1 MKFRIEHYGT
11 RLVLNVFRT
20 ANWFSE
26 VNRTELNSPLSS
38 VLFCRADVNQWT
50 LALVSIRRRT
60 HAANKWNTCVSVVK
74 LPVITPRVSRR
85 RREMYI
91 GHARLCVCVC
101 VSVCLSP
108 HSHTTA
114 RTGCK
119 LGEWHGVPP
128 TCAQLGRF
136 AIDTRVSLLWQ
147 HSAERETSASA
158 CTRSMPG
165 LFSQ

>member
-1 MKFRIEHYGT
+1 MKSRIDHYGT
-11 RLVLNVFRT
+11 RLALNVFRT
-20 ANWFSE
+20 ASWFSE
-26 VNRTELNSPLSS
+26 MNRTELNWPLSS
-38 VLFCRADVNQWT
+38 VLFCRADVNQST

-74 LPVITPRVSRR
+74 LPVITFRVSRR

-91 GHARLCVCVC
+91 GHTRLSLC

-108 HSHTTA
+108 RSHTTA

-119 LGEWHGVPP
+119 LGEWKGVPP
-128 TCAQLGRF
+128 ICAQLGIF
-136 AIDTRVSLLWQ
+136 AIDARVSLLWQ
-147 HSAERETSASA
+147 HSAEREMSAIA